1 MSSQSKQMIGE
12 ALDKLSNKIF
22 DEYFDSKE
30 QDINQKTQ
38 LIASLFQNQLNLENQ
53 YRSEL
58 IQAGVELP
66 EEDQSANYIDIVNKA
81 GNKPL
86 LETLDSL
93 YTQSS
98 LNLNRLTNA
107 KASFVKGQKI
117 ASQYA
122 SGVDIDGD
130 GTIDIGAKSPGE
142 VGLEAFRYSPGEE
155 SALYAS
161 FDKLGID
168 VDPTATGFSEG
179 FATYNTEKLAL
190 DRLASDTQLKQT
202 HLSIANMEL
211 ENATNQINL
220 ASTSIGDPII
230 AGITATAP
238 MFSSLSLI
246 KNNIRGDEDQQ
257 ALASSEY
264 QKLVE
269 TISNN
274 YPAIANQLNSAVST
288 YMNRDTSDGI
298 VSPYDGFIG
307 IMADAYKDL
316 NMYLQIPEADRGVD
330 SSGKWIG
337 SSQYTSL
344 HNRVT
349 QYAQTG
355 IITRDRITGGYDYQ
369 LLEQAYK
376 IDEAKDNIMNN
387 MNILDRNSASKLL
400 SEGFGF
406 NAINDSLE
414 FIDKESERFIDF
426 NNNLDPAYL
435 AYMDSQDEI
444 DITGTVPEGGID
456 VGTELESSLS
466 NIEELSTALK
476 EKEKIGEELQQSKYK
491 IAGGLRKYAPSN
503 FGLGTGFVWGDDAVE
518 GKGRSVMPENYVPTD
533 TEIDRIKERFLK
545 VQRRRL
551 NPDMNN
557 TWLESIPVLGLAAQ
571 FFPQGAEGVIEEY
584 PEVKEDMEEFNEW
597 IEAIHIARGKRGEL
611 KSKKIDI
618 QQLLG
623 R

>member
-1 MSSQSKQMIGE
+1 MSSRSKEMIGE
-12 ALDKLSNKIF
+12 ALDNLSNKIF
-22 DEYFDSKE
+22 DEYFDRKE
-30 QDINQKTQ
+30 QDLAQKQ
-38 LIASLFQNQLNLENQ
+38 ALVASLFQNQLNLENQ

-58 IQAGVELP
+58 IAAGVDLP
-66 EEDQSANYIDIVNKA
+66 EEEQSDNYIDIVNKA

-98 LNLNRLTNA
+98 LNLNKLTNA
-107 KASFVKGQKI
+107 KASFVKGQQI

-122 SGVDIDGD
+122 SGVDVDGD
-130 GTIDIGAKSPGE
+130 GTIDVGAFTAGE
-142 VGLEAFRYSPGEE
+142 SGLEAFRYSPGEE
-155 SALYAS
+155 EALYAS

-551 NPDMNN
+551 NPDMPN

>member
-1 MSSQSKQMIGE
+1 
-12 ALDKLSNKIF
+12 
-22 DEYFDSKE
+22 
-30 QDINQKTQ
+30 
-38 LIASLFQNQLNLENQ
+38 
-53 YRSEL
+53 
-58 IQAGVELP
+58 
-66 EEDQSANYIDIVNKA
+66 
-81 GNKPL
+81 
-86 LETLDSL
+86 
-93 YTQSS
+93 
-98 LNLNRLTNA
+98 
-107 KASFVKGQKI
+107 
-117 ASQYA
+117 
-122 SGVDIDGD
+122 
-130 GTIDIGAKSPGE
+130 
-142 VGLEAFRYSPGEE
+142 
-155 SALYAS
+155 
-161 FDKLGID
+161 
-168 VDPTATGFSEG
+168 
-179 FATYNTEKLAL
+179 
-190 DRLASDTQLKQT
+190 
-202 HLSIANMEL
+202 
-211 ENATNQINL
+211 
-220 ASTSIGDPII
+220 
-230 AGITATAP
+230 
-238 MFSSLSLI
+238 
-246 KNNIRGDEDQQ
+246 
-257 ALASSEY
+257 
-264 QKLVE
+264 
-269 TISNN
+269 
-274 YPAIANQLNSAVST
+274 
-288 YMNRDTSDGI
+288 MNRDTSDGI

-551 NPDMNN
+551 NPDMPN

>member
-1 MSSQSKQMIGE
+1 MSSRSKQMIGE
-12 ALDKLSNKIF
+12 ALDNLSNKIF
-22 DEYFDSKE
+22 DEYFDRKE
-30 QDINQKTQ
+30 QDLAQKQ
-38 LIASLFQNQLNLENQ
+38 ALVASLFQNQLNLENQ

-58 IQAGVELP
+58 IAAGVDLP
-66 EEDQSANYIDIVNKA
+66 EEEQSDNYIDIVNKA

-98 LNLNRLTNA
+98 LNLNKLTNA
-107 KASFVKGQKI
+107 KASFVKGQQI

-122 SGVDIDGD
+122 SGVDVDGD
-130 GTIDIGAKSPGE
+130 GTIDVGAFTAGE
-142 VGLEAFRYSPGEE
+142 SGLEAFRYSPGEE
-155 SALYAS
+155 EALYAS

-202 HLSIANMEL
+202 HLSIANIEL

-551 NPDMNN
+551 NPDMPN

>member
-1 MSSQSKQMIGE
+1 MSSRSKQMIGE
-12 ALDKLSNKIF
+12 ALDNLSNKIF
-22 DEYFDSKE
+22 DEYFDRKE
-30 QDINQKTQ
+30 QDLAQKQ
-38 LIASLFQNQLNLENQ
+38 ALVASLFQNQLNLENQ

-58 IQAGVELP
+58 IAAGVDLP
-66 EEDQSANYIDIVNKA
+66 EEEQSDNYIDIVNKA

-98 LNLNRLTNA
+98 LNLNKLTNA
-107 KASFVKGQKI
+107 KASFVKGQQI

-122 SGVDIDGD
+122 SGVDVDGD
-130 GTIDIGAKSPGE
+130 GTIDVGAFTAGE
-142 VGLEAFRYSPGEE
+142 SGLEAFRYSPGEE
-155 SALYAS
+155 EALYAS